1 MKRIAIEEHFS
12 TKEHLE
18 QLGLILR
25 KEYPIQEIVKAEE
38 QLHVELRWL
47 STPPSSLTGG
57 LPLSDRIVEIGEQ
70 RIKDME
76 EAGIDMQILSL
87 VSPGVQAFDAATATR
102 MARKI
107 NDGLSKV
114 VQKYP
119 KKFAGLASIAP
130 QDPTRAAAEL
140 ERAVKELG
148 LKGASINSHTRGEY
162 LDDRKYRVVFEKAE
176 RLGVPIYIHPRSPS
190 PDMAKPYLT
199 YPVLATAMSGFAAE
213 VSVHALRLIVSGLF
227 DEHPQLKIIIGHLG
241 EALPFWLWR
250 LDDRWLRAAP
260 SGKSVKKKPSQ
271 YIKDNFFITTS
282 GNFSVSAFLCS
293 YLELG
298 AERILFAV
306 DYPMES
312 SKEAVHFMEGLPI
325 CDSDREKVYHLNAEK
340 LFGL

>member
-25 KEYPIQEIVKAEE
+25 KEYPIREILEAEE

-47 STPPSSLTGG
+47 STPPSPLTGG

-107 NDGLSKV
+107 NDGLYKV

-130 QDPTRAAAEL
+130 QDPMGAAAEL

-162 LDDRKYRVVFEKAE
+162 LDNRKYRVVFEKAE

-213 VSVHALRLIVSGLF
+213 VSIHALRLIVSGLF

-260 SGKSVKKKPSQ
+260 GGLSVKNKPSQ

-312 SKEAVHFMEGLPI
+312 NKEAVHFMEGLPI
-325 CDSDREKVYHLNAEK
+325 CDSDKEKVCHLNAEK

>member
-1 MKRIAIEEHFS
+1 MRRIAIEEHFS

-57 LPLSDRIVEIGEQ
+57 LALSDRIVEIGEQ

-87 VSPGVQAFDAATATR
+87 VSPGVQAFDAPTGTR

-107 NDGLSKV
+107 NDGLSRV

-119 KKFAGLASIAP
+119 KRFAGLASIAP
-130 QDPTRAAAEL
+130 QDPAEAAAEL

-213 VSVHALRLIVSGLF
+213 VSIHALRLIVSGVF

-250 LDDRWLRAAP
+250 LDDRWLRAP
-260 SGKSVKKKPSQ
+260 HGLNVKKKPSQ

-282 GNFSVSAFLCS
+282 GNFSVSAFLCA

-298 AERILFAV
+298 AGRILFAV
-306 DYPMES
+306 DYPMEPN
-312 SKEAVHFMEGLPI
+312 KEAVHFMEGLPI
-325 CDSDREKVYHLNAEK
+325 CDSDKEKVCHLNAEK

>member
-25 KEYPIQEIVKAEE
+25 KEYPIREIVEAEE

-47 STPPSSLTGG
+47 STPPSPLTGG

-107 NDGLSKV
+107 NDGLYKV

-130 QDPTRAAAEL
+130 QDPMGAAAEL

-148 LKGASINSHTRGEY
+148 LKGASINSHTKGEY

-213 VSVHALRLIVSGLF
+213 VSIHALRLIVSGLF

-260 SGKSVKKKPSQ
+260 GGLSIKKKPSQ

-282 GNFSVSAFLCS
+282 GNFSVSAFFCA

-312 SKEAVHFMEGLPI
+312 NKEAVQFMEGLPI
-325 CDSDREKVYHLNAEK
+325 CDSDKGKVCHLNAEK

>member
-25 KEYPIQEIVKAEE
+25 KEYPIQEIVEAEE

-57 LPLSDRIVEIGEQ
+57 LALSDRIVDVGEQ
-70 RIKDME
+70 RIRDME

-87 VSPGVQAFDAATATR
+87 VSPGVQAFDAATGTR

-107 NDGLSKV
+107 NDGLYKV

-119 KKFAGLASIAP
+119 KKFAGLAAVAP
-130 QDPTRAAAEL
+130 QDPMGAAAEL

-176 RLGVPIYIHPRSPS
+176 QLGVPIYIHPRSPS

-213 VSVHALRLIVSGLF
+213 VSLHALRLIVSGLF

-250 LDDRWLRAAP
+250 LDNRWLRAP
-260 SGKSVKKKPSQ
+260 GGMSVKKKPSQ

-282 GNFSVSAFLCS
+282 GNFSVSAFLCA

-312 SKEAVHFMEGLPI
+312 NKEAVQFMEGLPI
-325 CDSDREKVYHLNAEK
+325 CNSDKEKVCHLNAEK

>member
-25 KEYPIQEIVKAEE
+25 KEYPIQEIVEAEE

-57 LPLSDRIVEIGEQ
+57 LALSDRIVDIGEQ
-70 RIKDME
+70 RIRDME

-107 NDGLSKV
+107 NDGLYKV

-130 QDPTRAAAEL
+130 QDPTGAAAEL

-250 LDDRWLRAAP
+250 LDNRWLRAAP
-260 SGKSVKKKPSQ
+260 GGMSVKKKPSQ

-282 GNFSVSAFLCS
+282 GNFSVSAFLCA

-312 SKEAVHFMEGLPI
+312 NKEGVQFMEGLPI
-325 CDSDREKVYHLNAEK
+325 CNSDKEKVCHLNAEK

>member
-25 KEYPIQEIVKAEE
+25 KEYPIQEIVEAEG

-57 LPLSDRIVEIGEQ
+57 LALSNRIVEIGEE

-87 VSPGVQAFDAATATR
+87 VSPGVQAFDAATGTD

-107 NDGLSKV
+107 NDGLCKV
-114 VQKYP
+114 VKKYP

-130 QDPTRAAAEL
+130 QDPTGAAAEL

-162 LDDRKYRVVFEKAE
+162 LDDRKYRIVFEKAE

-213 VSVHALRLIVSGLF
+213 VSIHALRLIVSGLF

-260 SGKSVKKKPSQ
+260 SGMSVKKKPSQ

-282 GNFSVSAFLCS
+282 GNFSVSAFLCA

-298 AERILFAV
+298 AERMLFAV

-312 SKEAVHFMEGLPI
+312 NKEAVQFMEGLPI
-325 CDSDREKVYHLNAEK
+325 CDSDKEKVCHLNAEK